1 MALRFFVLFAYA
13 SFVDMSFLHAEDQLV
28 VHIWSCMML
37 REALLRAIGTD
48 ARYCTYWESGGIVS
62 AVESCALTRDAPIGG
77 PAPINCS
84 DYIGKKQQ
92 AVEKAL
98 FAGTGVGLHRRFDLH
113 SWHVRGA
120 LLCGV
125 C

>member
-1 MALRFFVLFAYA
+1 MFFVLFAYA
-13 SFVDMSFLHAEDQLV
+13 SFVDMSFLHAEDQMV

-37 REALLRAIGTD
+37 REALLRAVGTD
-48 ARYCTYWESGGIVS
+48 ARYCTYRESGGFVS
-62 AVESCALTRDAPIGG
+62 AVEGCAPRRDAPTSG
-77 PAPINCS
+77 PASISCS
-84 DYIGKKQQ
+84 DCLGKKQQ

-98 FAGTGVGLHRRFDLH
+98 FAGAGVGLHRRFDLH